1 MERYIK
7 AQDLLDGFERGLN
20 PLPNAEQDAA
30 LLVRLAGA
38 DQTRLEAYLKLYAIR
53 VDRQEL
59 RLFADGSDQ
68 VYILTWPG
76 PLFNSH
82 WQQRL
87 TLKGMRANGR
97 SRQ

>member
-7 AQDLLDGFERGLN
+7 AQDLLDKFERGLN
-20 PLPNAEQDAA
+20 PLPDVEQDAD
-30 LLVRLAGA
+30 LLVRQAGA
-38 DQTRLEAYLKLYAIR
+38 DSARLEAYFKLYAIR

-68 VYILTWPG
+68 VYVLTWPG

-87 TLKGMRANGR
+87 TPARRKRT
-97 SRQ
+97 

>member
-7 AQDLLDGFERGLN
+7 AQTLLDGFERGLN
-20 PLPNAEQDAA
+20 PLPDAEQDAA

-38 DQTRLEAYLKLYAIR
+38 DSARLEAYFKLYAIR

-68 VYILTWPG
+68 AYMLIWPG
-76 PLFNSH
+76 PLFKSH
-82 WQQRL
+82 WEQRL
-87 TLKGMRANGR
+87 ASARRKRT
-97 SRQ
+97 

>member
-1 MERYIK
+1 MDRYLK
-7 AQDLLDGFERGLN
+7 AQNLLDAFERGLN
-20 PLPNAEQDAA
+20 PLPEVEQDAA

-68 VYILTWPG
+68 VYVLTWPG
-76 PLFNSH
+76 PLFKSH
-82 WQQRL
+82 WEQRL
-87 TLKGMRANGR
+87 ILKGGR
-97 SRQ
+97 RKRT

>member
-7 AQDLLDGFERGLN
+7 AQDLLDKFERGLN
-20 PLPNAEQDAA
+20 PLPDVAQDAA

-38 DQTRLEAYLKLYAIR
+38 NQSRLQAYFKLYAIR

-68 VYILTWPG
+68 VYVLTWPG
-76 PLFNSH
+76 PLFKLH
-82 WQQRL
+82 WVLRL
-87 TLKGMRANGR
+87 IPARRKRA
-97 SRQ
+97 